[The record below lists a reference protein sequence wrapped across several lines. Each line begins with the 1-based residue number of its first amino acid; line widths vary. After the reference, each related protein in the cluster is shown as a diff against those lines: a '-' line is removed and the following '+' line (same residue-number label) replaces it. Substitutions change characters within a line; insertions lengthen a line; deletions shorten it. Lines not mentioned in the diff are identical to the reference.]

1 MRKQPAGSWTNL
13 STSPL
18 RPGFSMVELA
28 MVMTLGLVLL
38 GIAVPKVSTA
48 MAHTRVNKAAAVVAM
63 DLKQGVELA
72 IRTRQPIRLTYTAST
87 TSYTLSNRT
96 TGAAIR
102 SRLLGSTTEYKLTTI
117 TFSQNPVD
125 FFPSGLVSSALTV
138 TLGANGYTR
147 QVTAT
152 TAGLIRTP

>member
-1 MRKQPAGSWTNL
+1 MCKHAQKTLTAFHRRS
-13 STSPL
+13 L

-38 GIAVPKVSTA
+38 GVAVPKVSTA

-72 IRTRQPIRLTYTAST
+72 IRTQKPIRLTYTAST
-87 TSYTLSNRT
+87 KSYTLSNRS

-102 SRLLGSTTEYKLTTI
+102 SRSLGSTTEYNLTTL

-125 FFPSGLVSSALTV
+125 FFPSGLVSSALTI
-138 TLGANGYTR
+138 TIGNNNYTR